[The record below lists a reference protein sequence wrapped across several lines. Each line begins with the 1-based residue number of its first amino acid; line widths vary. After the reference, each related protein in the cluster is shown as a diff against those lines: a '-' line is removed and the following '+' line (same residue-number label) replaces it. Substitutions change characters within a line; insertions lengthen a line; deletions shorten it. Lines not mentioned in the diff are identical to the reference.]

1 MLFLSY
7 VVWLRSKR
15 LGMNNHVSR
24 FFFSILTTYDILIN
38 IYIWI
43 FFYFI
48 QMLYPSK
55 HPQQTASNTVSLNCI
70 STYER
75 HRTSYKKTNCTH
87 DKINCTVFL
96 IDYWVHLTVRILE
109 PRPSNFPLKK
119 HIFYFIQVTL
129 VNEGALLLK
138 NTQSCFLYQKQ
149 LLYIL
154 RCVPS

>member
-15 LGMNNHVSR
+15 LGMNNYVSR
-24 FFFSILTTYDILIN
+24 FFFSILTTYNILIK

-48 QMLYPSK
+48 QILYPSK

-75 HRTSYKKTNCTH
+75 HRTSYEKTNCTH

-96 IDYWVHLTVRILE
+96 IDYRVHLTVRILE
-109 PRPSNFPLKK
+109 PRPSNFPLKS
-119 HIFYFIQVTL
+119 IYFTL
-129 VNEGALLLK
+129 YKSPWLMKAHCYWKIRKAVFSTNS
-138 NTQSCFLYQKQ
+138 SCCIY
-149 LLYIL
+149 
-154 RCVPS
+154 